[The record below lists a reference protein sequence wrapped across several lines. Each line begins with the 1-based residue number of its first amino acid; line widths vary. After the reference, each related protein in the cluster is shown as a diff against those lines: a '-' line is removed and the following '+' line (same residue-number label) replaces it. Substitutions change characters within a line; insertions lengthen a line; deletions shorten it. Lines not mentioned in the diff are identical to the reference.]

1 MLNKVTW
8 CEKCVIFLNEKNRND
23 VLLSCVRS
31 YFELYIHTFLPHTS
45 STFGTEIRKASVARS
60 KR

>member
-8 CEKCVIFLNEKNRND
+8 CETVCNGLNERNRND
-23 VLLSCVRS
+23 VLLSRVRS
-31 YFELYIHTFLPHTS
+31 YFALYIHTFPHTS